1 MLSGGETPHRRC
13 STGRHAQW
21 RRSASPAKIHWPPSP
36 VEARRLTGDAP
47 LATRF
52 NTVKRHTGD
61 APLAPRPNGGEAP
74 HKRRSTGHHSQWG
87 ETPDRRRF
95 AGHQAQWGRK
105 ASQAM
110 FTWRDDMFKAAC
122 CLHCL
127 VLSAPASK
135 SSRVK
140 SKCPHRDDTIKAV
153 CRLHCLV
160 LVGVSST
167 DQLGHLQVPAS
178 RRHDQGCVPSALPC
192 PCRRQLYRSVGPP
205 PGARIETT

>member
-13 STGRHAQW
+13 STGRQAQW

-95 AGHQAQWGRK
+95 AGHQAQWGRN

-110 FTWRDDMFKAAC
+110 FTWRDDMFKAVC
-122 CLHCL
+122 C
-127 VLSAPASK
+127 
-135 SSRVK
+135 
-140 SKCPHRDDTIKAV
+140 
-153 CRLHCLV
+153 LHCLV

-167 DQLGHLQVPAS
+167 EQSGHLQVPAS

-192 PCRRQLYRSVGPP
+192 PCRRQLHRSAGPH
-205 PGARIETT
+205 PGALIETT